1 MGYDDSNVSK
11 LANLS
16 IKEIDEFIERLRI
29 FPGHRIKILG
39 LIDRISSLFKINNQ
53 NTTRNNFRSTGYA
66 TTNATNPKRFHS
78 TGQNRLKV
86 TNMKQLASIY
96 GINKNIKY
104 NKKPKSVEPIKSKQ
118 RILNNF
124 LNNEGFSFNYYL
136 KDKNDM
142 TEEEYNTIVKRG
154 ISGQTENSDNK
165 GKKNFLI
172 NTKLE
177 N

>member
-16 IKEIDEFIERLRI
+16 IKDIDEFIERLRI

-39 LIDRISSLFKINNQ
+39 LFERISSLFKVNNQ
-53 NTTRNNFRSTGYA
+53 NSTRNNFRSTGHLNS
-66 TTNATNPKRFHS
+66 NANNPKRFHS

-86 TNMKQLASIY
+86 TNMKQLASVY
-96 GINKNIKY
+96 GINKNISH
-104 NKKPKSVEPIKSKQ
+104 NKKPKSVEPIKSKH

-142 TEEEYNTIVKRG
+142 TEDEYNSIVNRG
-154 ISGQTENSDNK
+154 ISGQTENSGNK
-165 GKKNFLI
+165 RKYLYKDIL
-172 NTKLE
+172 
-177 N
+177 